1 MTSTTPRVVD
11 VSPNIDMEK
20 DTPRSKEVK
29 EQNGK
34 DALMEGESAPVPE
47 PSKRKY
53 SITTSMLKRLSI
65 TRNNFNKLDPF
76 HEMGDSTHY
85 SNSNNNNCEDELIKR
100 KPHIP
105 TQRGINNT

>member
-47 PSKRKY
+47 PS
-53 SITTSMLKRLSI
+53 
-65 TRNNFNKLDPF
+65 
-76 HEMGDSTHY
+76 
-85 SNSNNNNCEDELIKR
+85 
-100 KPHIP
+100 
-105 TQRGINNT
+105 